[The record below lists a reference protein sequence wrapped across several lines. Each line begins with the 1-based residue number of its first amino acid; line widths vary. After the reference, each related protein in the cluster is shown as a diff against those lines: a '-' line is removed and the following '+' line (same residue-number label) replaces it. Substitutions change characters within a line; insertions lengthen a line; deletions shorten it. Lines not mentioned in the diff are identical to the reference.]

1 MEEINI
7 KRKLD
12 FVKFVLLG
20 CVTNQKVIDDFFS
33 EGKVPDS
40 DTLNSVLTIPES
52 RIEGRDEPERGYTMI
67 GLKRMENLHEMLE
80 YVRKNNI
87 KGDLVETGV
96 WRGGATIYMR
106 YYSKIYGMNK
116 NVIVCDSFKGLPI
129 PSGKFEADNGDLH
142 HTYPSLSVSLTDVKE
157 YFSRF
162 GCLDDSVIF
171 IEGFFGDVLPDNES
185 IKDIALLRLDGDMYE
200 STHDVFYNLYDKVSD
215 NAPVIVDDYCLDG
228 CRKCVND
235 FRAHKN
241 IEKPIESIDRCGIYW
256 YK

>member
-96 WRGGATIYMR
+96 WRGVQQYT
-106 YYSKIYGMNK
+106 
-116 NVIVCDSFKGLPI
+116 
-129 PSGKFEADNGDLH
+129 
-142 HTYPSLSVSLTDVKE
+142 
-157 YFSRF
+157 
-162 GCLDDSVIF
+162 
-171 IEGFFGDVLPDNES
+171 
-185 IKDIALLRLDGDMYE
+185 
-200 STHDVFYNLYDKVSD
+200 
-215 NAPVIVDDYCLDG
+215 
-228 CRKCVND
+228 
-235 FRAHKN
+235 
-241 IEKPIESIDRCGIYW
+241 
-256 YK
+256 